1 MERPS
6 LHPAMGCVCIDVDGA
21 RFPCIWGGSAVLER
35 YIVILWVDSTEVGWE
50 GYELILLFGGGEG
63 FEGCVTVPIKHLG
76 GWWYSDDVSY
86 VCSSRFH

>member
-50 GYELILLFGGGEG
+50 GYELILLFGGWGG
-63 FEGCVTVPIKHLG
+63 LRGMCHLSHQTL
-76 GWWYSDDVSY
+76 GWMV
-86 VCSSRFH
+86 VF